1 MSGKIYCSHC
11 VFLSACSGGKTYAGL
26 IGIFPSADPLPLD
39 EKRSGTKLA
48 WGSRQRRL
56 PRLVKCRRFPT
67 VCSRKYTQLT
77 PLTLSIPLTIPKL
90 TPDGIA
96 SLTWVCENFEVSL
109 HSTPVPV
116 THPSGSPPMS
126 LRHREGR
133 QRKRWRVDSV
143 SFRPLENACT

>member
-1 MSGKIYCSHC
+1 MMRSRGYC
-11 VFLSACSGGKTYAGL
+11 VLVWVIMRGEGRTDAGL

-39 EKRSGTKLA
+39 EKRNGTKLA
-48 WGSRQRRL
+48 RGSRQRRL

-96 SLTWVCENFEVSL
+96 SLTWGCENFEVSL
-109 HSTPVPV
+109 HST
-116 THPSGSPPMS
+116 HPARSPPMS

-133 QRKRWRVDSV
+133 QRKRR
-143 SFRPLENACT
+143 AGG

>member
-1 MSGKIYCSHC
+1 M
-11 VFLSACSGGKTYAGL
+11 L

-48 WGSRQRRL
+48 RGSRQRRL

-77 PLTLSIPLTIPKL
+77 PLTLSLPLTIPKL

-96 SLTWVCENFEVSL
+96 SLTCVCLNFELCLSRS
-109 HSTPVPV
+109 HTPPEVP
-116 THPSGSPPMS
+116 PIS

-133 QRKRWRVDSV
+133 HVSGGRVDSV